1 MATAYG
7 AICPAPLVPN
17 ARLSRRVA
25 ASTGT
30 AFPGPDPAPGVPAPA
45 PIEPSSP
52 PADPSGGHGSSAS
65 IPPSPP
71 GHRPRRRVSPILIV
85 IVFAVVIV
93 IIVVALAASGAFA
106 PKTTAPSDVVSITS
120 ISLTIDYLGSTNGYF
135 GPSLNCED
143 CPLSWGPTSS
153 DHPLTVTFSNSDTV
167 NHTITAASVTSPF
180 SLVSTS
186 PSLPYPVP
194 AGQTLNITF
203 SIETPGTAGSYGITG
218 TVYTD

>member
-1 MATAYG
+1 MSDA
-7 AICPAPLVPN
+7 
-17 ARLSRRVA
+17 
-25 ASTGT
+25 
-30 AFPGPDPAPGVPAPA
+30 
-45 PIEPSSP
+45 
-52 PADPSGGHGSSAS
+52 
-65 IPPSPP
+65 PPSP
-71 GHRPRRRVSPILIV
+71 GRQTRGRVSPILIA

-93 IIVVALAASGAFA
+93 IIVVALVVSGAFA
-106 PKTTAPSDVVSITS
+106 PKSSAASDAVSITS
-120 ISLTIDYLGSTNGYF
+120 ISLTIDYLGTTNGYF
-135 GPSLNCED
+135 GSSLNCEN

-186 PSLPYPVP
+186 PSLPYSVL

-203 SIETPGTAGSYGITG
+203 SIETPGSAGTYGITG

>member
-1 MATAYG
+1 MATACG
-7 AICPAPLVPN
+7 ARFPAPLVPN
-17 ARLSRRVA
+17 ARLSRRGG

-30 AFPGPDPAPGVPAPA
+30 TFPGPAPPSGVPAPA
-45 PIEPSSP
+45 PIELSSP
-52 PADPSGGHGSSAS
+52 PADPPAGYGSSAS
-65 IPPSPP
+65 GASPLP
-71 GHRPRRRVSPILIV
+71 GHRPRGRVSPILIV

-93 IIVVALAASGAFA
+93 IVVVALAASGDFA
-106 PKTTAPSDVVSITS
+106 PRTTAASDVVSITS

-135 GPSLNCED
+135 GSSLNCED
-143 CPLSWGPTSS
+143 CPLNWGPTYS
-153 DHPLTVTFSNSDTV
+153 DHPLTVTFSNADTV

-186 PSLPYPVP
+186 LSLPYPVP